1 MLIIDTIVQ
10 NNTNQLAQLLA
21 QGADPNFTEDA
32 DNITPLHYAI
42 SYNCYQAVLM
52 LLTAGADINQEASY
66 IPAPINFALVQ
77 KKMAFYNLLIKV
89 SSLCST
95 AVN

>member
-10 NNTNQLAQLLA
+10 NDVNLLAQLLT
-21 QGADPNFTEDA
+21 QDADPNSTEDA

-52 LLTAGADINQEASY
+52 LLTTGANINQEASY
-66 IPAPINFALVQ
+66 IPAPINFALFQ
-77 KKMAFYNLLIKV
+77 KKMAFYNLLVKV
-89 SSLCST
+89 SLLCST
-95 AVN
+95 AIN